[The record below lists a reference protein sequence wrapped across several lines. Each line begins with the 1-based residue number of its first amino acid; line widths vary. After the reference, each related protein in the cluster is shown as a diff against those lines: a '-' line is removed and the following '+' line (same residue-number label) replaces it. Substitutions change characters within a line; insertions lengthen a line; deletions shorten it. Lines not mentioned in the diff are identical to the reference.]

1 MSARVDRLAA
11 RVAEIAAKRIAAAA
25 VPLAAAELEA
35 AGFRV
40 YPFDGGLSV
49 NAAPGLRAKLDE
61 LEVRGL
67 KPPLVV
73 VIRKFTEDG
82 EVAW

>member
-1 MSARVDRLAA
+1 
-11 RVAEIAAKRIAAAA
+11 VAEIQAKRKAALS
-25 VPLAAAELEA
+25 VPLATAELEA
-35 AGFRV
+35 AGFQV
-40 YPFDGGLSV
+40 VPASTGGEMLTV

-61 LEVRGL
+61 LEVRGI
-67 KPPLVV
+67 KPPLVG